1 MNLLAN
7 LEEKTKRERN
17 KQFDILNKS
26 ADDFYSIINDFTNLG
41 YKTTDKSQIEAFDNQ
56 LNDNMDLS
64 ENAFDKY
71 KARIKT
77 QLKGLAS
84 EENIGYLK
92 QAQNIFTQSVNILT
106 KDGRIMTSGMIL
118 LIIAFCIYFID
129 ISS

>member
-1 MNLLAN
+1 
-7 LEEKTKRERN
+7 
-17 KQFDILNKS
+17 
-26 ADDFYSIINDFTNLG
+26 
-41 YKTTDKSQIEAFDNQ
+41 
-56 LNDNMDLS
+56 MDLS